1 LRSYQAAGLAA
12 EVKCELNQ
20 LKQTAVSYPLVTA
33 LEKKSNTFAGAKIMR
48 KMFFFVL
55 AAVALLLMVPA
66 QNAQAQSRSETP
78 KVEIG
83 AQYSLLRF
91 SDFDTTD
98 SGVGARLTYNLS
110 DNFGLETEFNFF
122 PQERLNFA
130 NLTSPDTRRTQ
141 GLFGAKYGVR
151 TSKVGVFGKI
161 RPGFIRFG
169 EGSSPLGVSATEFA
183 LDIGGVVELYPTRPV
198 ALRLD
203 VGNTLIRF
211 GSLGGGFT
219 SNNLQISTGV
229 AFRF

>member
-1 LRSYQAAGLAA
+1 
-12 EVKCELNQ
+12 
-20 LKQTAVSYPLVTA
+20 
-33 LEKKSNTFAGAKIMR
+33 MR
-48 KMFFFVL
+48 KMFLFVL
-55 AAVALLLMVPA
+55 AAAAALLIIPS

-83 AQYSLLRF
+83 AHYTLLRF

-98 SGVGARLTYNLS
+98 SGVGGRITYNVS

-130 NLTSPDTRRTQ
+130 NLTSPDSRRTQ
-141 GLFGAKYGVR
+141 GLFGVKYGVR
-151 TSKVGVFGKI
+151 SEKVGVFGKL

-169 EGSSPLGVSATEFA
+169 EGATIPGARATEFA
-183 LDIGGVVELYPTRPV
+183 LDLGGVVELYPSRPV

-219 SNNLQISTGV
+219 SNNLQITTGV

>member
-1 LRSYQAAGLAA
+1 VGLAA
-12 EVKCELNQ
+12 EVKRELNQ
-20 LKQTAVSYPLVTA
+20 LKKQPFPTPLVTA
-33 LEKKSNTFAGAKIMR
+33 LEKQSNTFAGAKFMR
-48 KMFFFVL
+48 KMYIFVL
-55 AAVALLLMVPA
+55 AAVALFLTVPT

-83 AQYSLLRF
+83 AHYTLLRF

-110 DNFGLETEFNFF
+110 NNFGLETEFNFF

-151 TSKVGVFGKI
+151 TEKAGIFGKI

-169 EGSSPLGVSATEFA
+169 EGATIAGSSATEFA
-183 LDIGGVVELYPTRPV
+183 LDIGGVLELYPTRPV

>member
-1 LRSYQAAGLAA
+1 
-12 EVKCELNQ
+12 
-20 LKQTAVSYPLVTA
+20 
-33 LEKKSNTFAGAKIMR
+33 MR

-55 AAVALLLMVPA
+55 AAAALLLMVPT

-83 AQYSLLRF
+83 AHYTLLRF
-91 SDFDTTD
+91 SDFDTND
-98 SGVGARLTYNLS
+98 SGVGGRLTYNLS
-110 DNFGLETEFNFF
+110 DNFGIETEFNFF
-122 PQERLNFA
+122 PEERLNFA
-130 NLTSPDTRRTQ
+130 NGTSLTSRRTQ
-141 GLFGAKYGVR
+141 GLFGAKYGLR
-151 TSKVGVFGKI
+151 SEKAGFFGKI

-198 ALRLD
+198 ALRFD

-211 GSLGGGFT
+211 GSLGFT

-229 AFRF
+229 AYRF